1 MCNALILP
9 RISVQAD
16 VFLTSENEPTK
27 AVVVVAWDKG
37 FAQVRNLFNVIN
49 FFEGLFIQNFVVV
62 NLWLQFGIPAHR
74 TLLC

>member
-27 AVVVVAWDKG
+27 AVVAWDKG

-62 NLWLQFGIPAHR
+62 NL
-74 TLLC
+74 